1 MIIPAIDIQGGEAVR
16 LYKGDFAQKTVY
28 NRDPAAQ
35 ARLFEEMGAKYLHVV
50 DLDGAKSGLTVNLET
65 VKRIRDSIKIP
76 MQLGGGIR
84 TAETVSTYLDGIG
97 INRVILGTAAVSN
110 PDFLREMLSRYGSE
124 RIVAGVDVRNGEDG
138 RYFASVSGWLTD
150 STEDYTA
157 LIEKLTQAGVKYI
170 VLTDISRDGTLT
182 SPNWELYENVRGI
195 NVIVSGGVSCE
206 DDLIKAHGYYGVI
219 VGKAYYE
226 GRVDLPKCLKN
237 E

>member
-28 NRDPAAQ
+28 NKDPAAQ

-50 DLDGAKSGLTVNLET
+50 DLDGAKSGLTANIET
-65 VKRIRDSIKIP
+65 VRKIRESVSIPI
-76 MQLGGGIR
+76 QLGGGIR
-84 TAETVSTYLDGIG
+84 TEETVSTYLEDVG

-110 PDFLREMLSRYGSE
+110 PAFLTQMLERYGGE
-124 RIVAGVDVRNGEDG
+124 RIVAGVDVRRGEDG
-138 RYFASVSGWLTD
+138 RYYASLSGWLKD
-150 STEDYTA
+150 SNEDYLA
-157 LIEKLTQAGVKYI
+157 LIDRLANAGVKYI

-182 SPNWELYENVRGI
+182 SPNWPLYESVRG
-195 NVIVSGGVSCE
+195 VSLIVSGGVSC
-206 DDLIKAHGYYGVI
+206 DADILRAGHYYGVI

-226 GRVDLPKCLKN
+226 GKVDLLKCLKN